1 MKTTILEACT
11 DCVQSAI
18 NAQKGGADRIELCSN
33 LVIGGLTP
41 GKALF
46 DLSKK
51 IYEYTRQEFFFV
63 QDMEIIVMT
72 SMSLNRLKR
81 GSSDVL

>member
-1 MKTTILEACT
+1 MKTKILEACT

-46 DLSKK
+46 DLVK
-51 IYEYTRQEFFFV
+51 IYEY
-63 QDMEIIVMT
+63 QDKSSSSSKIW
-72 SMSLNRLKR
+72 RL
-81 GSSDVL
+81 LL

>member
-46 DLSKK
+46 DLVRNIQTS
-51 IYEYTRQEFFFV
+51 RREFFFV
-63 QDMEIIVMT
+63 RDMEIIAITNMN
-72 SMSLNRLKR
+72 LN
-81 GSSDVL
+81 S

>member
-46 DLSKK
+46 DFLFA
-51 IYEYTRQEFFFV
+51 QNV
-63 QDMEIIVMT
+63 
-72 SMSLNRLKR
+72 
-81 GSSDVL
+81 

>member
-1 MKTTILEACT
+1 MKTIILEACT

-41 GKALF
+41 GI
-46 DLSKK
+46 LSRN
-51 IYEYTRQEFFFV
+51 IQTSRREFFFV
-63 QDMEIIVMT
+63 RDMEIIAITNMN
-72 SMSLNRLKR
+72 LN
-81 GSSDVL
+81 S